1 MGRGLPTGTT
11 VVRRWPAVASRRWP
25 LGCSDESGRSRM
37 LATTAR
43 CSRRYRCTGACCCR
57 SRNLRP
63 SERQPK
69 EPLHSPSFYG
79 AMKFLNQFPSKLVSK
94 SQQGVCFM
102 GRFVAPEAHFRRAET
117 LRPEC
122 DQPVAV
128 LVEVNQCK
136 GSQQPF
142 VILLQTAIAHLGI
155 SEDALQDAE
164 GPFHL

>member
-1 MGRGLPTGTT
+1 MTC
-11 VVRRWPAVASRRWP
+11 AP
-25 LGCSDESGRSRM
+25 LAITSSTFRPSLSGRSVARM
-37 LATTAR
+37 DAAM
-43 CSRRYRCTGACCCR
+43 S
-57 SRNLRP
+57 LR
-63 SERQPK
+63 

-164 GPFHL
+164 GPLHL